1 MTNLRWRVL
10 GFGGDAEKFAAL
22 AQKKVIGHAGE
33 AIVLFLERELAH
45 EYGCLGPELG
55 VLPDVT
61 VHTITK

>member
-1 MTNLRWRVL
+1 MTNLRWRVP
-10 GFGGDAEKFAAL
+10 GFSAAPRKFAKL
-22 AQKKVIGHAGE
+22 AQKKVIGHAGD
-33 AIVLFLERELAH
+33 AIALFLEREQRN